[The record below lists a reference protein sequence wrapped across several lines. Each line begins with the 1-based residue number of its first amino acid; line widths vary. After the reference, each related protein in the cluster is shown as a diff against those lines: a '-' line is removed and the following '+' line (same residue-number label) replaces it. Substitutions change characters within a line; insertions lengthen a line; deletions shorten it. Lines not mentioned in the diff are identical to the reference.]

1 MTVTVKARFGR
12 NPLLTSLVVLLFIS
26 GCGDNSSQTN
36 DSTNIAKTPPVYRL
50 QTATIRQR
58 SLPTYYSAPGTVI
71 AKDQLQIS
79 SRITG
84 YIDRVNVSEGDYIQP
99 GDPLVEIDGTQVE
112 AAIKGAKA
120 ASLSARAELQDARED
135 IKRYLAL
142 SETKALAVE
151 QLQNAKFRQQKAEAA
166 LAQTEAILEA
176 REQDRR
182 SINLNSPVQAWVR
195 ERLRDPGD
203 LALAGEP
210 ILRLDILATMELEI
224 FLSPAQ
230 IGSIEIGQLIQVSV
244 PTKQTLILA
253 EIKRIVRFA
262 DPITRRSK
270 VLIGVPN
277 DIGLLPGQFA
287 RAEIPLEPIVTLVVP
302 NHAMTT
308 RAGIPGVFTVDHK
321 NIVRFRSIRTGRASG
336 DVQQVLSG
344 LKPGW
349 TVVMHPPTQLKDGDT
364 AQVKAFD
371 KDSERS
377 ALSND

>member
-1 MTVTVKARFGR
+1 MELRFKCAQ
-12 NPLLTSLVVLLFIS
+12 LLATLFVLFAIAS
-26 GCGDNSSQTN
+26 CSDNSSQSEDATKPTEN
-36 DSTNIAKTPPVYRL
+36 STVYRL
-50 QTATIRQR
+50 QSAIVAKQ
-58 SLPTYYSAPGTVI
+58 SLPLFYSAPGTVI

-84 YIDRVNVSEGDYIQP
+84 YINRLNVSEGDRIQP
-99 GDPLVEIDGTQVE
+99 GDLLVEIDGTQVE
-112 AAIKGAKA
+112 ATIKGAKA
-120 ASLSARAELQDARED
+120 ASLSARAELEDARED
-135 IKRYLAL
+135 IKRYVAL

-182 SINLNSPVQAWVR
+182 SINLTSPVQAWVR

-210 ILRLDILATMELEI
+210 ILRLDILETMELEI

-230 IGSIEIGQLIQVSV
+230 IDSIRIGQQIQVSV
-244 PTKQTLILA
+244 PTKQASILA

-302 NHAMTT
+302 SFAITA

-321 NIVRFRSIRTGRASG
+321 NTVRFRSVRTGRISG
-336 DVQQVLSG
+336 DSQQILAG
-344 LKPGW
+344 LEPGW
-349 TVVMHPPTQLKDGDT
+349 KVILHPPIQLRDGDT
-364 AQVKAFD
+364 AKVSAFYLEP
-371 KDSERS
+371 KQP
-377 ALSND
+377 ALTND